1 MNFQSFARTV
11 FLLTLI
17 NGAARVSFGSVYY
30 VDQTN
35 GSDSNSGSS
44 VSAAFR
50 TIKKGT
56 SVLKAGDSLF
66 VRAGTYAESL
76 RNAIPSG
83 SSWSEPVTVAA
94 YLGEVVTIKPPV
106 GADRVLHFDGAKTQF
121 ISVEGFILDGIN
133 VKYDVVKITYSDTD
147 LNHAHHIR
155 IKNCDIKN
163 SASHQGILSTGGGNA
178 GNNQFIGLDVH
189 DNGNSEL
196 DHGLYI
202 SSSNN
207 VVEKCRIHHNFGYGI
222 HLYGSKGD
230 INNNIVR
237 RNRVYNNGSI
247 TNKAG
252 ILVSGGNGNMV
263 HHNIVYGH
271 KHGIRVDYNVTNT
284 KVFNNTV
291 YGRDFMTGGIAIGT
305 TSTGAIVRNNLV
317 YRTYPGNEIDD
328 YGTGTILSNNLEGV
342 TPRWLNPDAGDFR
355 LRSDSPAIDSGTD
368 CGLSG
373 DFDNNP
379 CPAGKAADV
388 GAYEYQPPVSNLL
401 QAPSNIR
408 VL

>member
-1 MNFQSFARTV
+1 MNFPLFVRV
-11 FLLTLI
+11 FLLLALS
-17 NGAARVSFGSVYY
+17 NAAALVSFGSVYY
-30 VDQTN
+30 VDQAN

-44 VSAAFR
+44 VSAPFK
-50 TIKKGT
+50 TINKGA
-56 SVLKAGDSLF
+56 SVLKSGDSLF

-94 YLGEVVTIKPPV
+94 YLGEVVTLKPPV
-106 GADRVLHFDGAKTQF
+106 GAERVLHFDGVMTQF
-121 ISVEGFILDGIN
+121 ISVEGFVLDGSN
-133 VKYDVVKITYSDTD
+133 VSYDVVKITYSDTK

-155 IKNCDIKN
+155 IKNCEIKN
-163 SASHQGILSTGGGNA
+163 SASNQGILSTGGGNA

-189 DNGNSEL
+189 HNGDSEY

-207 VVEKCRIHHNFGYGI
+207 IVEKCRIHDNFGYGI
-222 HLYGSKGD
+222 HLYGDRGD

-237 RNRVYNNGSI
+237 RSRIYNNGSI
-247 TNKAG
+247 TNMAG

-271 KHGIRVDYNVTNT
+271 KYGIRVDYNVTNT

-291 YGRDFMTGGIAIGT
+291 YGRDFMTGGISIGA
-305 TSTGAIVRNNLV
+305 TSTGVIVRNNLV

-355 LRSDSPAIDSGTD
+355 LRPDSPAIDSGTD
-368 CGLSG
+368 CGLDG
-373 DFDNNP
+373 DIDGNP
-379 CPAGKAADV
+379 LPMGKAADV
-388 GAYEYQPPVSNLL
+388 GAYEYQPPLSNMIE
-401 QAPSNIR
+401 APRNIR